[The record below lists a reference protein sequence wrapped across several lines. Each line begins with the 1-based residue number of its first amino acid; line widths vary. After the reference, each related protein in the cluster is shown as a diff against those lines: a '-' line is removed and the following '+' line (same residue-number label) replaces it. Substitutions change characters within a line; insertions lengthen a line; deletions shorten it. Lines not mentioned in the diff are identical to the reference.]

1 VAGMGRRPGRV
12 ARARMRP
19 PPADPPSVA
28 EVLIKPRWRGRLHVV
43 AVAAAPVLAGVL
55 VARARPGAPRAAA
68 AAAVAG
74 LTTTWA
80 TSAVYHALPLDHPK
94 RPGWQRAD
102 HVTIYA
108 GIAGTITPM
117 CLTLPDRRAKGAAVA
132 AVWAVAAA
140 GALTKAVRGAASP
153 NWPYLAMGWAGA
165 VLVPST
171 WSFAGPAPVA
181 LIAAGGVA
189 YTAGSVV
196 LARQA
201 PDPAPEVFGYHE
213 VWHAATLGAAALHL
227 LAVDRV
233 TRRLR

>member
-1 VAGMGRRPGRV
+1 
-12 ARARMRP
+12 
-19 PPADPPSVA
+19 VA
-28 EVLIKPRWRGRLHVV
+28 EPEPLLVALVKPRWRGRLHVA
-43 AVAAAPVLAGVL
+43 AVAAAPVLAGL
-55 VARARPGAPRAAA
+55 LTARARPGAPRAAA

-80 TSAVYHALPLDHPK
+80 TSAVYHALPLDHPR
-94 RPGWQRAD
+94 RPAWQRAD
-102 HVTIYA
+102 HVAIFA
-108 GIAGTITPM
+108 GIAGTVTPM
-117 CLTLPDRRAKGAAVA
+117 CLTLPDRRARGAAVVGVWATA
-132 AVWAVAAA
+132 AV
-140 GALTKAVRGAASP
+140 GALAKAIRGTEAP

-171 WSFAGPAPVA
+171 WAAAGPAPVV
-181 LIAAGGVA
+181 LVTAGGVA

-196 LARQA
+196 LARRA
-201 PDPAPEVFGYHE
+201 PDPLPEVFGYHE